1 MPNTF
6 IRLKGDPV
14 IWGIIFAL
22 CAVSLVEV
30 FSATSML
37 SYGNSSYWQPFI
49 RQGALLAVGL
59 GICIGMHY
67 VPCHLYRYIS
77 AGWPFIIILLFIMA
91 FTGGDVNGAARW
103 AKIGELTF
111 QPSEL
116 AKGILVATVAL
127 VLSQCREGNGVNK
140 QAWKYVAFFSLPI
153 IILIFKEN
161 ISTAVF
167 LCGVVFVMMF
177 VAGVPTR
184 QMLTIS
190 AVGIALVVIGIASL
204 KAFPSRVDDP
214 FYKTSVGS
222 VFKRVPTAKERI
234 FGNSLVIT
242 ENPDSLA
249 LTDKNMQVVHARIA
263 VANNNHGLG
272 LLPGNSVERDYLP
285 QAYSDFIYAI
295 IAEETGIWGASIVLL
310 LYLVLLYRIG
320 IIANNCGR
328 DFAAF
333 LVMGLGVLL
342 VGQALLNMFV
352 AVGLGPVT
360 GQTLPLISRGGTSTF
375 ITSAYFGILQ
385 SVAWSGVR
393 KKTEPAPAP
402 QTPQPQH
409 EVKAA
414 ETEKPQPAAPKKDK
428 PCEEEEAQDLS
439 EVEVLPTEESVEDTP

>member
-1 MPNTF
+1 MGSF
-6 IRLKGDPV
+6 AGGKC
-14 IWGIIFAL
+14 IFNY
-22 CAVSLVEV
+22 
-30 FSATSML
+30 FHTL
-37 SYGNSSYWQPFI
+37 SG
-49 RQGALLAVGL
+49 
-59 GICIGMHY
+59 
-67 VPCHLYRYIS
+67 
-77 AGWPFIIILLFIMA
+77 
-91 FTGGDVNGAARW
+91 
-103 AKIGELTF
+103 
-111 QPSEL
+111 
-116 AKGILVATVAL
+116 
-127 VLSQCREGNGVNK
+127 
-140 QAWKYVAFFSLPI
+140 AWKYVAFFSLPI

-204 KAFPSRVDDP
+204 KAFPSNADDP

-234 FGNSLVIT
+234 FGNSLVMT
-242 ENPDSLA
+242 ENPDSLV
-249 LTDKNMQVVHARIA
+249 LSDKNMQVVHARIA

-272 LLPGNSVERDYLP
+272 LMPGNSVERDYLP

-393 KKTEPAPAP
+393 KKANPAPAP
-402 QTPQPQH
+402 QSPQSAHEEKTP
-409 EVKAA
+409 
-414 ETEKPQPAAPKKDK
+414 KDK
-428 PCEEEEAQDLS
+428 APLPANPQDKNSREKEEPADIS
-439 EVEVLPTEESVEDTP
+439 EVEVLPNDESAEDTP